1 MKHTFFLFISL
12 LSVVFGKAQEKADFQ
27 SDEFLYAFNAS
38 GVTVV
43 GQTKTGYKMTEV
55 TIPETVEFESQ
66 KYIVTKIGNNAFG
79 YNQNLVKVTMGD
91 GVKAICESA
100 FEACG
105 NLKRITLSK
114 TLEDIG
120 TNAFLMCVN
129 LDSVVLPQTIKKI
142 GDSSFYHNSRLKD
155 IYCLATEVPQIDGLD
170 FCTYGYFHVLKGYK
184 QLFMDNS
191 TGWDYFYEIVDDI
204 DPESFESETKNNKD
218 DAETNKNDDPNKDDN
233 PSKDDDLN
241 KDDNPNKDSGST
253 SDNTETTGGSNS
265 TDNPDSNKDE
275 EKELSTAIR
284 EISTMQ
290 SQKAFSLTG
299 VRRDSPLKGINIING
314 KKILVR

>member
-1 MKHTFFLFISL
+1 
-12 LSVVFGKAQEKADFQ
+12 
-27 SDEFLYAFNAS
+27 
-38 GVTVV
+38 
-43 GQTKTGYKMTEV
+43 
-55 TIPETVEFESQ
+55 
-66 KYIVTKIGNNAFG
+66 
-79 YNQNLVKVTMGD
+79 
-91 GVKAICESA
+91 
-100 FEACG
+100 
-105 NLKRITLSK
+105 
-114 TLEDIG
+114 
-120 TNAFLMCVN
+120 
-129 LDSVVLPQTIKKI
+129 
-142 GDSSFYHNSRLKD
+142 
-155 IYCLATEVPQIDGLD
+155 
-170 FCTYGYFHVLKGYK
+170 
-184 QLFMDNS
+184 MDNS

-253 SDNTETTGGSNS
+253 SDNTETTGGSNL
-265 TDNPDSNKDE
+265 TDKPASDKDE

>member
-91 GVKAICESA
+91 GVKTICESA

-114 TLEDIG
+114 TLEEIG
-120 TNAFLMCVN
+120 DFAFLMCVS
-129 LDSVVLPQTIKKI
+129 LDSVVLPQTIKKL
-142 GDSSFYHNSRLKD
+142 GNNSFYHNSRLKN
-155 IYCLATEVPQIDGLD
+155 IYCLAMKTPEFGGLV
-170 FCTYGYFHVLKGYK
+170 FCTYGYLHVLKGCK
-184 QLFMDNS
+184 QSYHDYGM
-191 TGWDYFYEIVDDI
+191 WDVFFEIVDDI
-204 DPESFESETKNNKD
+204 DPENFESETKNNKD

-253 SDNTETTGGSNS
+253 SDNTETTGGSNL
-265 TDNPDSNKDE
+265 TDKPASDKDE

>member
-12 LSVVFGKAQEKADFQ
+12 LSVVFAKAQEKADFQ

-204 DPESFESETKNNKD
+204 DPESIESETNNNKD
-218 DAETNKNDDPNKDDN
+218 DAETNKNN
-233 PSKDDDLN
+233 DDLN
-241 KDDNPNKDSGST
+241 KNDDPNKDSGST
-253 SDNTETTGGSNS
+253 SDNIGTTDGANP
-265 TDNPDSNKDE
+265 TDTPDPDKDE
-275 EKELSTAIR
+275 EKESRTIIR

-290 SQKAFSLTG
+290 SKKAFSLTG
-299 VRRDSPLKGINIING
+299 VRRESPLNGINIING

>member
-1 MKHTFFLFISL
+1 MKHIFFLFISL
-12 LSVVFGKAQEKADFQ
+12 LSVVFSNAQGKADFQ
-27 SDEFLYAFNAS
+27 SDEFLYAFNGS
-38 GVTVV
+38 EVTVV
-43 GQTKTGYKMTEV
+43 GQTETGYKMTEV
-55 TIPETVEFESQ
+55 KIPETVEFESQ
-66 KYIVTKIGNNAFG
+66 TYIVTMIGDEAFKG
-79 YNQNLVKVTMGD
+79 NRNIVKLTMGD
-91 GVKAICESA
+91 GVKTICQYA
-100 FEACG
+100 FSDCR

-114 TLEDIG
+114 TLEEIG
-120 TNAFLMCVN
+120 ESAFDGCVN
-129 LDSVVLPQTIKKI
+129 LDSLVLPSTMKRLGTGFIARC
-142 GDSSFYHNSRLKD
+142 SRLKD
-155 IYCLATEVPQIDGLD
+155 IFCLSPKSPEFAIYAGFTT
-170 FCTYGYFHVLKGYK
+170 FGYLHVIKGCK
-184 QLFMDNS
+184 QVYD
-191 TGWDYFYEIVDDI
+191 DYAYWSWNFEIVDDI

-265 TDNPDSNKDE
+265 TDTPDSNKDE
-275 EKELSTAIR
+275 EKELSTAIC